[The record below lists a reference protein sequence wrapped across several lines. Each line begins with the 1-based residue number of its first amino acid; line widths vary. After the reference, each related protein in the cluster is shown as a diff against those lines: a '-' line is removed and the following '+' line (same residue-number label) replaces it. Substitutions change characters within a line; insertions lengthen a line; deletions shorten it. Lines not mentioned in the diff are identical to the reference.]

1 MNKIKSLL
9 IITFLLNALC
19 LANAQ
24 EKKNFELADIYE
36 RPTFSIKSV
45 RGMNP
50 MNDGNTYATLER
62 GELNIYNYKTGKKVK
77 SLFNMNDLILPG
89 DSVAVP
95 LYGTYTLSEDENKV
109 LFMNNMKPIYR
120 HSYTANFYVYDINNK
135 VLSPLSENGD
145 QRLATFSPDATKV
158 AFMRNNNLFII

>member
-9 IITFLLNALC
+9 IIAFLLNALC
-19 LANAQ
+19 FANAQ

-50 MNDGNTYATLER
+50 MNDGSTYATLEK

-77 SLFNMNDLILPG
+77 SLFNMRDLILPG
-89 DSVAVP
+89 DSIAVP
-95 LYGTYTLSEDENKV
+95 LYGTYTLSDDETKV
-109 LFMNNMKPIYR
+109 LVMNNMNPIYR
-120 HSYTANFYVYDINNK
+120 HS
-135 VLSPLSENGD
+135 
-145 QRLATFSPDATKV
+145 
-158 AFMRNNNLFII
+158 